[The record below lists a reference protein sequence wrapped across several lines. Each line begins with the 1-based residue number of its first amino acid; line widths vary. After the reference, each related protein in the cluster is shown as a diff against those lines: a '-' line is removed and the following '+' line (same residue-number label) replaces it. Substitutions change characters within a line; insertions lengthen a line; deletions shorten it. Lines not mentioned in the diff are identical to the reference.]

1 MPRERP
7 PHIRVAGQAYTSKEG
22 EGVLFDDSWPHEV
35 VNDASEP
42 RVVLIVY
49 VPRPL
54 PLPLPLLPRMVN
66 NFVLWGF
73 AAPLNG
79 KKVTQKVERYGG
91 DLP

>member
-42 RVVLIVY
+42 RVVLIVD
-49 VPRPL
+49 VPR
-54 PLPLPLLPRMVN
+54 PLLPRMVN
-66 NFVLWGF
+66 NFVLWGL

-79 KKVTQKVERYGG
+79 KKGTQKVERYGG
-91 DLP
+91 DLL